1 MKLSSTLSNM
11 KLRPVLSNMKLR
23 PVLSN
28 MKLIK
33 YKIKTNKIVKK
44 NINIIGVIVLCMFI
58 IFLYIRYLIINN

>member
-44 NINIIGVIVLCMFI
+44 I
-58 IFLYIRYLIINN
+58 